1 MEPGPSARET
11 EMNRRM
17 LLLLG
22 LAPCAR
28 SFAQGSGAPAGAP
41 VVIVVGGPPGTP
53 GDLLARTLGGPLA
66 AELGQPVVVENR
78 PGAAGTVALGVVARS
93 RPDGNLLGLMGLQ
106 SAVAPALVRTLPYDT
121 ARDLTPVRQL
131 TSVSNVLV
139 VRADSPL
146 RSLDDVL
153 KSGRESALTYAS
165 GGNATPAHLAAELFA
180 QESRVQ
186 LRHIP
191 FGGAVA
197 GVTALLGGHVQLM
210 FATIPAVAALVQA
223 GKLRALATS
232 SQQRL
237 PLLPEVPTLAELA
250 WPGAVMRDWHGLVAP
265 AGTPADRIRQ
275 LSEAAGKSLAQDDVR
290 ERLAAQGLAPAH
302 GSGPDEFRRWIG
314 REMQLWSGIV
324 QRAGISLQ

>member
-1 MEPGPSARET
+1 MR
-11 EMNRRM
+11 RRM
-17 LLLLG
+17 LFLLG
-22 LAPCAR
+22 FASCAR
-28 SFAQGSGAPAGAP
+28 SFAQATATGASAP

-53 GDLLARTLGGPLA
+53 GDVLARTIGGPLA

-78 PGAAGTVALGVVARS
+78 PGAAGTVALAAVARS
-93 RPDGNLLGLMGLQ
+93 RRDGNLVGLMGLQ
-106 SAVAPALVRTLPYDT
+106 SAVAPALVRALPYDT
-121 ARDLTPVRQL
+121 AHDLAPVRQL

-139 VRADSPL
+139 VRSDSPFH
-146 RSLDDVL
+146 SLDDVL
-153 KSGRESALTYAS
+153 KAGRQGALTYAS

-191 FGGAVA
+191 FNGAVA

-210 FATIPAVAALVQA
+210 FATIPAVAAHVQA

-232 SQQRL
+232 SHARL
-237 PLLPEVPTLAELA
+237 PLLPEVPTLAELG
-250 WPGAVMRDWHGLVAP
+250 WSGAVMRDWHGLVAP
-265 AGTPADRIRQ
+265 AGTPTDRIRQ
-275 LSEAAGKSLAQDDVR
+275 IADAAGKILAQDDVR
-290 ERLAAQGLAPAH
+290 ERLAAQGLEPAPR
-302 GSGPDEFRRWIG
+302 SGPDEFSRWIG